1 MAQDTRKDPRA
12 KVLSMTVRYKSATVD
27 QFIEQHSHDV
37 SRGGIYIKTPS
48 PFPPGT
54 LLKFEIRIQDEQSV
68 LSGVGRVV
76 WKREPTEA
84 SGDSPAGMGVKFI
97 KIEEKHKDLIA
108 RLVESQ
114 GGKVSAFDAGV
125 DGGAAAAKEAAT
137 AAVAALAESAKQQVE
152 SKPAAKRVST
162 MLGLGAIGRDD
173 KKADDKK
180 ADAHADAEPEKK
192 EESGGFF
199 PKSTTP
205 AEQRPAE
212 ERTVMKQAAELL
224 QQALSEAGGSLSDVA
239 PDEPKVV
246 EAKSEA
252 KSEPKDEPKKENGAA
267 ALAKTEVAPK
277 ASKSINETAPMPEED
292 SPVAPKAAAKEV
304 DRDEVESKPVA
315 EEKPAAKPAAKPE
328 PKVAL
333 PPVSARSVEPEKSG
347 GGAKFIILG
356 LALAAILGVAYFVVS
371 KGDGTSPT
379 ASNSA
384 AKPPATM
391 PPMQLSTQESPSKQ
405 TASQAVS
412 SEPPPQPSTPAT
424 ESAAP
429 ATSSAA
435 PVASTAAPA
444 KSTAPVAPPTV
455 PVTAPRPPNTPAT
468 PNTTPK
474 PPTTPP
480 TTPKP
485 PQPPPEVY
493 PPI

>member
-76 WKREPTEA
+76 WKREPSEA

-108 RLVESQ
+108 RLVDSQ

-162 MLGLGAIGRDD
+162 MLGLGAIG
-173 KKADDKK
+173 K
-180 ADAHADAEPEKK
+180 ADAKKAEPEEKK
-192 EESGGFF
+192 AEPEEKKDESFF
-199 PKSTTP
+199 PKSSGVT
-205 AEQRPAE
+205 EQRPAE

-246 EAKSEA
+246 EGKSEA
-252 KSEPKDEPKKENGAA
+252 RAAEPKEESKKENGASSA
-267 ALAKTEVAPK
+267 VALAKTTP
-277 ASKSINETAPMPEED
+277 IDEED
-292 SPVAPKAAAKEV
+292 VPAAKAKSKEPAADVDDKPVAASPKDDEKPAPKAAVKA
-304 DRDEVESKPVA
+304 ESKLEPKAPPPVA
-315 EEKPAAKPAAKPE
+315 
-328 PKVAL
+328 
-333 PPVSARSVEPEKSG
+333 ARVVEPEKSSG
-347 GGAKFIILG
+347 STKFVILG
-356 LALAAILGVAYFVVS
+356 LALAAIVAVAYFVVNQNN
-371 KGDGTSPT
+371 GTTAQTGTATNSAPKKELTPVMTMSTEASPSRDTASAASPT
-379 ASNSA
+379 
-384 AKPPATM
+384 
-391 PPMQLSTQESPSKQ
+391 
-405 TASQAVS
+405 
-412 SEPPPQPSTPAT
+412 PPPSTEASTPASAT
-424 ESAAP
+424 TSAAP
-429 ATSSAA
+429 AASSA
-435 PVASTAAPA
+435 PVPA
-444 KSTAPVAPPTV
+444 KTTEPTSKPTAPVTPPTT
-455 PVTAPRPPNTPAT
+455 PVTFPTTPAT
-468 PNTTPK
+468 TPKPPNTTPK
-474 PPTTPP
+474 PPPTAPP

-485 PQPPPEVY
+485 PDTSTY
-493 PPI
+493 GI